1 MYQEIPKINLE
12 NELTFFYF
20 KKIKL
25 KTSHNTLKRRNEL
38 KLEENFVTQHEYSK
52 NRYFSYEPWRLFIH
66 ISPLKAKMRI
76 VVNIR
81 FP

>member
-12 NELTFFYF
+12 NDLTFFYF

-25 KTSHNTLKRRNEL
+25 KTSHNTVKRRNEFMR
-38 KLEENFVTQHEYSK
+38 NFVTQHEFSK

-66 ISPLKAKMRI
+66 ISPFKAKMRI
-76 VVNIR
+76 IVNIR